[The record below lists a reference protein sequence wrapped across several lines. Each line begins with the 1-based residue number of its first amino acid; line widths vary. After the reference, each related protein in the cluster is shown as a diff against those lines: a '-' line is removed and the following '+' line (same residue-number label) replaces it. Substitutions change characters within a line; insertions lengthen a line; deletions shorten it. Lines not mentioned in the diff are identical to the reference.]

1 MRAGNVVM
9 VVGIVVVAIGAALRW
24 APWLVTWFGRLPGD
38 IHIEGQNTRI
48 FVPITSML
56 LLSLLASLIFY
67 AGRSF
72 FGDR

>member
-9 VVGIVVVAIGAALRW
+9 VVGIVVVAVGAVLRW

-38 IHIEGQNTRI
+38 IRIEGQNTRI

-56 LLSLLASLIFY
+56 LLSLLASLFFY